1 MKQNPYSFF
10 EKWDCDEPIPMDD
23 IYKRLS
29 ELEIK
34 VKNLEKENI
43 GLTNALYE
51 IENSLDARIDNLA
64 NKSLNK
70 FDLDDK

>member
-10 EKWDCDEPIPMDD
+10 EKWDCEEPVPVDD

-29 ELEIK
+29 ELEIT
-34 VKNLEKENI
+34 VKKLEEENI

-51 IENSLDARIDNLA
+51 IENSLDARIDNLVDV
-64 NKSLNK
+64 NLNR
-70 FDLDDK
+70 FDLGGK

>member
-1 MKQNPYSFF
+1 VKQNPYSFF
-10 EKWDCDEPIPMDD
+10 EKWDCDVPIPMDD

-51 IENSLDARIDNLA
+51 VENSLDARIDNLA

-70 FDLDDK
+70 FDLGDK

>member
-51 IENSLDARIDNLA
+51 VENSLDARIDIIAENLRTEW
-64 NKSLNK
+64 
-70 FDLDDK
+70 DV